1 MKSLLLAA
9 LAALTLTTACKKD
22 EDSPTPAAAPM
33 QVTGTFSGANE
44 VPAVTT
50 SATGNVSATYTKST
64 KTLTYTVTYAG
75 LTPTAGHFHI
85 GAPGVA
91 GPVVITFPYLA
102 YSPIT
107 GSTLL
112 TQLQEDALLAGNM
125 YANLHTSAN
134 SGGEIR
140 ANVVAK

>member
-1 MKSLLLAA
+1 
-9 LAALTLTTACKKD
+9 
-22 EDSPTPAAAPM
+22 M
-33 QVTGTFSGANE
+33 QITGTFSGANK

-50 SATGNVSATYTKST
+50 SATGNVSATYNKST
-64 KTLTYTVTYAG
+64 KTLNYTVTYAG

-85 GAPGVA
+85 GAHGVA
-91 GPVVITFPYLA
+91 GPIAIQFPYVA

-125 YANLHTSAN
+125 YANLYTTAN
-134 SGGEIR
+134 PSGEIR

>member
-1 MKSLLLAA
+1 
-9 LAALTLTTACKKD
+9 
-22 EDSPTPAAAPM
+22 M

-44 VPAVTT
+44 TPAVTT
-50 SATGNVSATYTKST
+50 SATGSVSATYNKGN
-64 KTLTYTVTYAG
+64 KTLTCTVTYAG
-75 LTPTAGHFHI
+75 LTPSAGHFHT

-91 GPVVITFPYLA
+91 GPVVIQFPYVA

-112 TQLQEDALLAGNM
+112 TQMQEDALLAGNM

-134 SGGEIR
+134 PNGEIR
-140 ANVVAK
+140 ANVDAALCSF

>member
-1 MKSLLLAA
+1 
-9 LAALTLTTACKKD
+9 
-22 EDSPTPAAAPM
+22 M

-50 SATGNVSATYTKST
+50 SATGNVSATYDKNTRI
-64 KTLTYTVTYAG
+64 LTYTVTYSG
-75 LTPTAGHFHI
+75 LTPTMGHFHT
-85 GAPGVA
+85 GAPGA
-91 GPVVITFPYLA
+91 TGPVVITFPYLA

-112 TQLQEDALLAGNM
+112 SLPQEASLLAGNM
-125 YANLHTSAN
+125 YANLHTVAN

-140 ANVVAK
+140 ANLVAK

>member
-22 EDSPTPAAAPM
+22 EDSPAPAPM

-50 SATGNVSATYTKST
+50 SATGNVSATYNKST
-64 KTLTYTVTYAG
+64 KTLNYTVTYSG

-134 SGGEIR
+134 PSGEIR

>member
-22 EDSPTPAAAPM
+22 DDTPTPAPM

-44 VPAVTT
+44 TPAVTT
-50 SATGNVSATYTKST
+50 SATGNVSATYNKST
-64 KTLTYTVTYAG
+64 KTLNYTVTYSG
-75 LTPTAGHFHI
+75 LTPSAGHFHI
-85 GAPGVA
+85 GASGVA

-125 YANLHTSAN
+125 YANLHTTAN
-134 SGGEIR
+134 PSGEIR

>member
-9 LAALTLTTACKKD
+9 LAVLTLTTACKKD
-22 EDSPTPAAAPM
+22 EDTSPPTPSPM

-44 VPAVTT
+44 TPAVTT
-50 SATGNVSATYTKST
+50 SATGNVSATYDKST

-75 LTPTAGHFHI
+75 LTPTAGHFHL

-91 GPVVITFPYLA
+91 GPVVITFPYVA
-102 YSPIT
+102 YSPIM

-112 TQLQEDALLAGNM
+112 TPSQETALLAGNM
-125 YANLHTSAN
+125 YANLHTTAN
-134 SGGEIR
+134 PSGEIR

>member
-1 MKSLLLAA
+1 
-9 LAALTLTTACKKD
+9 
-22 EDSPTPAAAPM
+22 M

-44 VPAVTT
+44 TPAVTT
-50 SATGNVSATYTKST
+50 SATGNVSATYNKSN
-64 KTLTYTVTYAG
+64 KTVTYTG

-91 GPVVITFPYLA
+91 GPVVIQFPYVA

-112 TQLQEDALLAGNM
+112 TQMQEDALLVGNM
-125 YANLHTSAN
+125 
-134 SGGEIR
+134 
-140 ANVVAK
+140 

>member
-1 MKSLLLAA
+1 
-9 LAALTLTTACKKD
+9 
-22 EDSPTPAAAPM
+22 M

-44 VPAVTT
+44 TPAVTT
-50 SATGNVSATYTKST
+50 SATGNVSATYNKTTKI
-64 KTLTYTVTYAG
+64 LAYTVTYAG
-75 LTPTAGHFHI
+75 LTPTMGHFHI

-112 TQLQEDALLAGNM
+112 SQVQEDALLAGNM
-125 YANLHTSAN
+125 YANLHTATN
-134 SGGEIR
+134 TGGEIR

>member
-1 MKSLLLAA
+1 MKGLLLAA
-9 LAALTLTTACKKD
+9 LAALTLATACKKD
-22 EDSPTPAAAPM
+22 DDSPAAAPL
-33 QVTGTFSGANE
+33 QVTGTFSGSNE
-44 VPAVTT
+44 TPAVAT
-50 SATGNVSATYTKST
+50 SATGNVSATYNKAT

-102 YSPIT
+102 YSPIS

-112 TQLQEDALLAGNM
+112 SQVQEDALLGGNM
-125 YANLHTSAN
+125 YANLHTATN
-134 SGGEIR
+134 NGGEIR

>member
-22 EDSPTPAAAPM
+22 DDTPTPAPM

-44 VPAVTT
+44 TPAVTT
-50 SATGNVSATYTKST
+50 SAIGNVSATYNKST
-64 KTLTYTVTYAG
+64 KTLNYTVTYSG
-75 LTPTAGHFHI
+75 LTPSAGHFHI

-125 YANLHTSAN
+125 YANLHTTAN
-134 SGGEIR
+134 PSGEIR

>member
-1 MKSLLLAA
+1 MKALLLAA

-22 EDSPTPAAAPM
+22 DESPTVAPM

-50 SATGNVSATYTKST
+50 SATGNVSATYNKST
-64 KTLTYTVTYAG
+64 KTLNYTVTYSG
-75 LTPTAGHFHI
+75 LTPTAGHFHM

-91 GPVVITFPYLA
+91 GPVVIQFPYVA

-112 TQLQEDALLAGNM
+112 TQMQEDALLAGNM
-125 YANLHTSAN
+125 YANLHTAAN
-134 SGGEIR
+134 TGGEIR